1 MKNRGFTMVVLIV
14 TIAIMGIILMV
25 TFPSVDKLQ
34 RTNKYKKM
42 VSYGESMLASSK
54 LYVEQYAEDMWGS
67 MNAVGEREV
76 SMATLKNANLMKDYQ
91 DKQDTCSSGKV
102 VIRRTGSPNH
112 YKYSYYYT
120 LTCQIRKKT
129 VVCNNSNASSNYNST
144 CTEGGR
150 KVYP

>member
-1 MKNRGFTMVVLIV
+1 MKNRGFTMVELIV

-76 SMATLKNANLMKDYQ
+76 SMATLKNERL
-91 DKQDTCSSGKV
+91 S
-102 VIRRTGSPNH
+102 R
-112 YKYSYYYT
+112 
-120 LTCQIRKKT
+120 
-129 VVCNNSNASSNYNST
+129 
-144 CTEGGR
+144 
-150 KVYP
+150 